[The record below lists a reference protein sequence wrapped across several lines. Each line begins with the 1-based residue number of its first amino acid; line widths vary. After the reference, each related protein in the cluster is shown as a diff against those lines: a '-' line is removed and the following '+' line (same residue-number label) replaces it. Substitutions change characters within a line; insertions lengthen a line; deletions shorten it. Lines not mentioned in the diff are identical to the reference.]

1 MTLPTTGSIPTWFR
15 RHGTL
20 LIGIG
25 TTGTIVGIGLAA
37 AAEPTPTAALVAA
50 REMYGLT
57 ALGFLFASV
66 LIGPLT
72 AVFVRLPQALR
83 GWLIARRRAV
93 GVSAFALASCHVLCY
108 LLPVL
113 GRSWRELYKPG
124 VLWCIGLGLGFL
136 AASDLAVLAWTSRDN
151 SVRALGG
158 KRWKRLHRTVY
169 LVVPVAL
176 LHALIVGSDFG
187 FSHPPDVTAEPDAG
201 SLVGF
206 SVICASWLVLF
217 WLRRRGAGAAP
228 SAVPSMPR

>member
-20 LIGIG
+20 LVGIG

-113 GRSWRELYKPG
+113 ARSWRELSKPG
-124 VLWCIGLGLGFL
+124 VLG
-136 AASDLAVLAWTSRDN
+136 
-151 SVRALGG
+151 
-158 KRWKRLHRTVY
+158 
-169 LVVPVAL
+169 
-176 LHALIVGSDFG
+176 
-187 FSHPPDVTAEPDAG
+187 
-201 SLVGF
+201 
-206 SVICASWLVLF
+206 
-217 WLRRRGAGAAP
+217 
-228 SAVPSMPR
+228 